1 MLSLAQLRYLGV
13 TRAETRH
20 HIAMERW
27 RHRTSSVIST
37 TTGPLSREQQLW
49 MAVLHGGPT
58 ALIGGLSAAEV
69 HGMRNW
75 HRDDITVV
83 VDDDLSFEPLP
94 GVIFFRSRRPCR
106 LLRARN
112 ELPTCQIEPAI
123 LLFAAYEPNH
133 RTAHG
138 CLAAAVQQHL
148 TTPSGLA
155 TWIDTLRPLRRAREF
170 RRLIS
175 DLDGGAQS
183 LAEVD
188 VRKACRLFGVA
199 QPVSQHRRRDRSG
212 RLRYTDC
219 EWKLPDGRTLVLEV
233 DGAFHDDVLQA
244 MDDRARH
251 RKLTNDRTVI
261 VHCSAYEIRYQPGS
275 VMEDLIALGV
285 PRAS

>member
-1 MLSLAQLRYLGV
+1 MPGRGWRDLAEHQGGMLSLAQLRYLGV

-106 LLRARN
+106 LLRARKRTPH
-112 ELPTCQIEPAI
+112 LPD
-123 LLFAAYEPNH
+123 
-133 RTAHG
+133 RTGDSA
-138 CLAAAVQQHL
+138 
-148 TTPSGLA
+148 
-155 TWIDTLRPLRRAREF
+155 LRRIRAEPPHRSRVP
-170 RRLIS
+170 RRRRS
-175 DLDGGAQS
+175 AAPDDTVGTGDLDRYAPPS
-183 LAEVD
+183 PPST
-188 VRKACRLFGVA
+188 R
-199 QPVSQHRRRDRSG
+199 VSSSDQ
-212 RLRYTDC
+212 
-219 EWKLPDGRTLVLEV
+219 
-233 DGAFHDDVLQA
+233 
-244 MDDRARH
+244 
-251 RKLTNDRTVI
+251 
-261 VHCSAYEIRYQPGS
+261 
-275 VMEDLIALGV
+275 
-285 PRAS
+285 